1 MRPMTR
7 KIALI
12 LFCSMAFAGCSGS
25 GLSTG
30 SIFGGAKA
38 TNTAAVAPAPDPNGD
53 PTMRALQVGSTSA
66 RAVKCGYN
74 FDPAKLKAAFLAHEL
89 GRGADAAS
97 AARMEQIYDVAY
109 NGVTK
114 ASAGEA
120 KYCTPDKTA
129 EIKAALTRHLAGDY
143 SPNFKKKAEP
153 EDSGMF
159 SGFWGGGSSTGSD
172 KDVAIDQRTIQG
184 DF

>member
-1 MRPMTR
+1 MTR
-7 KIALI
+7 KTALF
-12 LFCSMAFAGCSGS
+12 LSSSLAASLAFAGCSGS

-30 SIFGGAKA
+30 SIFGGAKT
-38 TNTAAVAPAPDPNGD
+38 TNAAAAPAPDPNGD

-74 FDPAKLKAAFLAHEL
+74 FDPGKLKAAFLAHEL
-89 GRGADAAS
+89 GRGAGVADTG
-97 AARMEQIYDVAY
+97 RIEQIYDVAY

-114 ASAGEA
+114 ASAGEV
-120 KYCTPDKTA
+120 KYCTPEKTA
-129 EIKAALTRHLAGDY
+129 EIKEALTRHLAGDY

-153 EDSGMF
+153 EDPGMF
-159 SGFWGGGSSTGSD
+159 SGFWGGGSGSKSD

-184 DF
+184 DL